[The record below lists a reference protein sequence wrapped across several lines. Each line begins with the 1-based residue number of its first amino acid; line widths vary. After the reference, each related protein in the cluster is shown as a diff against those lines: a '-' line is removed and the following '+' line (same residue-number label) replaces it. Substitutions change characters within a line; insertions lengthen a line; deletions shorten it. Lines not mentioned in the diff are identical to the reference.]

1 MGNNARTNS
10 YKYCYCLRLALT
22 HSTMIKRLRPL
33 GLLLA
38 FVLALSPTPA
48 QALDKLAPGA
58 IAATFQS
65 LSDSKFLA
73 DPSMILVDT
82 KTGEIVFERNSTQAR
97 KPASVIKLLSAT
109 SVLSYIDAQKVFN
122 TNIFLGTDPGTI
134 VINGEYDP
142 WVSMIQS
149 QAEKMGRTSLPRLG
163 FNTINR
169 YKEITGKKA
178 TRLKILYTGLF
189 PQDLANYQAFLK
201 KRGIRTTAEK
211 ITPED
216 ALLKSADPLVLSVS
230 PTLETMVKWTIL
242 WSDNVLAERLARLA
256 AVTSGQAFN
265 TQGVENTF
273 HTVLTSFGIDP
284 DKIEVSDGSGLSKQ
298 NRVTAKAIADLLMK
312 IRNEPKYA
320 SIYDGL
326 PIGGVSGT
334 LQNRFLTTAPQAV
347 GLVHAKTGTLS
358 GTVSL
363 AGYVDSEDRQYIFVA
378 IADKIPRRYSAS
390 ERARD
395 TLDRILGK
403 IAAPIFPELVP
414 VPTPVTTV

>member
-1 MGNNARTNS
+1 
-10 YKYCYCLRLALT
+10 
-22 HSTMIKRLRPL
+22 MIKCLRPL
-33 GLLLA
+33 GFLLA
-38 FVLALSPTPA
+38 LALVISATPA
-48 QALDKLAPGA
+48 QALEKLAPSA
-58 IAATFQS
+58 IPKVFQN
-65 LSDSKFLA
+65 LSNSKFLA
-73 DPSMILVDT
+73 DPSMIVVDAM
-82 KTGEIVFERNSTQAR
+82 TGEVIFERNSTQAR

-109 SVLSYIDAQKVFN
+109 SVLSYIDSQKVFN
-122 TNIFLGTDPGTI
+122 TNIYKGVDPGTI

-142 WVSMIQS
+142 WISMIQS
-149 QAEKMGRTSLPRLG
+149 QAQKMGRTSLPRLG

-169 YKEITGKKA
+169 YNELAGAEAK
-178 TRLKILYTGLF
+178 RLKILYTGLF
-189 PQDLANYQAFLK
+189 PQDLANLQAFLK

-216 ALLKSADPLVLSVS
+216 ALLQSAEPLVLSAS
-230 PTLETMVKWTIL
+230 PTLETMVKWTLL

-256 AVTSGQAFN
+256 AITSGETFN

-273 HTVLTSFGIDP
+273 HTVLTNFGIDP
-284 DKIEVSDGSGLSKQ
+284 DKIEVADGSGLSKQ

-312 IRNEPKYA
+312 IRNDPKYV
-320 SIYDGL
+320 SVYEGL

-334 LQNRFLTTAPQAV
+334 LQKRFLTTAPQAV
-347 GLVHAKTGTLS
+347 GLVRGKTGTLS

-403 IAAPIFPELVP
+403 IAAPIFPELL
-414 VPTPVTTV
+414 PVTTT

>member
-1 MGNNARTNS
+1 
-10 YKYCYCLRLALT
+10 
-22 HSTMIKRLRPL
+22 MIKRLRPL
-33 GLLLA
+33 GFLLA
-38 FVLALSPTPA
+38 LALVISATPA
-48 QALDKLAPGA
+48 QALEKLAPSA
-58 IAATFQS
+58 IPKVFQN
-65 LSDSKFLA
+65 LSNSKFLA
-73 DPSMILVDT
+73 DPSMIVVDAM
-82 KTGEIVFERNSTQAR
+82 TGEVIFERNSTQAR

-109 SVLSYIDAQKVFN
+109 SVLSYIDSQKVFN
-122 TNIFLGTDPGTI
+122 TNIYKGVDPGTI

-142 WVSMIQS
+142 WISMIQS

-169 YKEITGKKA
+169 YNELADAEAK
-178 TRLKILYTGLF
+178 RLKILYTGLF
-189 PQDLANYQAFLK
+189 PQDLANLQAFLK

-211 ITPED
+211 ITAED
-216 ALLKSADPLVLSVS
+216 ALLQSAEPLVLSVS
-230 PTLETMVKWTIL
+230 PTLETMVKWTLL

-256 AVTSGQAFN
+256 AITSGETFN

-273 HTVLTSFGIDP
+273 HTVLTNFGIDP
-284 DKIEVSDGSGLSKQ
+284 DKIEVADGSGLSKQ

-312 IRNEPKYA
+312 IRNDPKYV
-320 SIYDGL
+320 SVYEGL

-334 LQNRFLTTAPQAV
+334 LQKRFLTTAPQAV
-347 GLVHAKTGTLS
+347 GLVRGKTGTLS

-403 IAAPIFPELVP
+403 IAAPIFPELL
-414 VPTPVTTV
+414 PVTTT

>member
-1 MGNNARTNS
+1 
-10 YKYCYCLRLALT
+10 
-22 HSTMIKRLRPL
+22 MIKRLRPL
-33 GLLLA
+33 GFLLA
-38 FVLALSPTPA
+38 LALVISATPA
-48 QALDKLAPGA
+48 QALEKLAPSA
-58 IAATFQS
+58 IPKVFQS
-65 LSDSKFLA
+65 LSNSKFLA
-73 DPSMILVDT
+73 DPSMIVVDAM
-82 KTGEIVFERNSTQAR
+82 TGEVIFERNSTQAR

-109 SVLSYIDAQKVFN
+109 SVLSYIDSQKVFN
-122 TNIFLGTDPGTI
+122 TNIYKGVDPGTI

-142 WVSMIQS
+142 WISMIQS
-149 QAEKMGRTSLPRLG
+149 QAQKMGRTSLPRLG

-169 YKEITGKKA
+169 YNELADAEAK
-178 TRLKILYTGLF
+178 RLKILYTGLF
-189 PQDLANYQAFLK
+189 PQDLANLQAFLK

-216 ALLKSADPLVLSVS
+216 ALLQSAEPLVLSVS
-230 PTLETMVKWTIL
+230 PTLETMVKWTLL

-256 AVTSGQAFN
+256 AITSGETFN

-273 HTVLTSFGIDP
+273 HTVLTNFGIDP
-284 DKIEVSDGSGLSKQ
+284 DKIEVADGSGLSKQ
-298 NRVTAKAIADLLMK
+298 NRVTAKAISDLLMK
-312 IRNEPKYA
+312 IRNDPKYV
-320 SIYDGL
+320 SVYEGL

-334 LQNRFLTTAPQAV
+334 LQKRFLTTAPQAV
-347 GLVHAKTGTLS
+347 GLVRGKTGTLS

-403 IAAPIFPELVP
+403 IAAPIFPELL
-414 VPTPVTTV
+414 PVTTT

>member
-1 MGNNARTNS
+1 
-10 YKYCYCLRLALT
+10 
-22 HSTMIKRLRPL
+22 MIKRLRPL
-33 GLLLA
+33 GFLLA
-38 FVLALSPTPA
+38 LALVISATPA
-48 QALDKLAPGA
+48 QALEKLAPSA
-58 IAATFQS
+58 IPKVFQS
-65 LSDSKFLA
+65 LSNSKFLA
-73 DPSMILVDT
+73 DPSMIVVDAM
-82 KTGEIVFERNSTQAR
+82 TGEVIFERNSTQAR

-109 SVLSYIDAQKVFN
+109 SVLSYIDSQKVFN
-122 TNIFLGTDPGTI
+122 TNIYKGVDPGTI

-142 WVSMIQS
+142 WISMIQS
-149 QAEKMGRTSLPRLG
+149 QAQKMGRTSLPRLG

-169 YKEITGKKA
+169 YNELAGA
-178 TRLKILYTGLF
+178 EARRLKILYTGLF
-189 PQDLANYQAFLK
+189 PQDLANLQAFLK

-211 ITPED
+211 ITAED
-216 ALLKSADPLVLSVS
+216 ALLQSAEPLVLSAS
-230 PTLETMVKWTIL
+230 PTLETMVKWTLL

-256 AVTSGQAFN
+256 AITSGETFN

-273 HTVLTSFGIDP
+273 HTVLTNFGIDP
-284 DKIEVSDGSGLSKQ
+284 DKIEVADGSGLSKQ

-312 IRNEPKYA
+312 IRNDPKYV
-320 SIYDGL
+320 SVYEGL

-334 LQNRFLTTAPQAV
+334 LQKRFLTTAPQAV
-347 GLVHAKTGTLS
+347 GLVRGKTGTLS

-403 IAAPIFPELVP
+403 IAAPIFPELL
-414 VPTPVTTV
+414 PVTTT

>member
-1 MGNNARTNS
+1 
-10 YKYCYCLRLALT
+10 
-22 HSTMIKRLRPL
+22 MIKRLRPL
-33 GLLLA
+33 GFLLA
-38 FVLALSPTPA
+38 LALVISATPA
-48 QALDKLAPGA
+48 QALEKLAPSA
-58 IAATFQS
+58 IPKVFQN
-65 LSDSKFLA
+65 LSNSKFLA
-73 DPSMILVDT
+73 DPSMIVVDAI
-82 KTGEIVFERNSTQAR
+82 TGEVVFERNSTQAR

-109 SVLSYIDAQKVFN
+109 SVLSYIDSQKVFN
-122 TNIFLGTDPGTI
+122 TNIYKGVDPGTI

-142 WVSMIQS
+142 WISMIQS
-149 QAEKMGRTSLPRLG
+149 QAQKMGRTSLPRLG

-169 YKEITGKKA
+169 YNELADAKA
-178 TRLKILYTGLF
+178 KRLKILYTGLF
-189 PQDLANYQAFLK
+189 PQDLANLQAFLK

-216 ALLKSADPLVLSVS
+216 ALLQSVEPLVLSAS
-230 PTLETMVKWTIL
+230 PTLETMVKWTLL

-256 AVTSGQAFN
+256 AITSGETFN

-273 HTVLTSFGIDP
+273 HTVLTNFGIDP
-284 DKIEVSDGSGLSKQ
+284 DKIEVADGSGLSKQ

-312 IRNEPKYA
+312 IRNDPKYV
-320 SIYDGL
+320 SVYEGL

-334 LQNRFLTTAPQAV
+334 LQKRFLTTAPQAV
-347 GLVHAKTGTLS
+347 GLVRGKTGTLS

-403 IAAPIFPELVP
+403 IAAPIFPELL
-414 VPTPVTTV
+414 PVTTT

>member
-1 MGNNARTNS
+1 MF
-10 YKYCYCLRLALT
+10 
-22 HSTMIKRLRPL
+22 KRLHPL

-38 FVLALSPTPA
+38 CALAISVAPA
-48 QALDKLAPGA
+48 QAYGQLTPNA
-58 IAATFQS
+58 IPAAFQT

-82 KTGEIVFERNSTQAR
+82 KTGEVVFQRNATQAR

-109 SVLSYIDAQKVFN
+109 SVLSYVDAQKVFN
-122 TNIFLGTDPGTI
+122 TNIYKGVDPGTI

-142 WVSMIQS
+142 WISLIQD
-149 QAEKMGRTSLPRLG
+149 QAAKMGRTSLPRLG
-163 FNTINR
+163 FNAINQ
-169 YKEITGKKA
+169 YTKLNGKKPS
-178 TRLKILYTGLF
+178 RLKILYTGIF
-189 PQDLANYQAFLK
+189 PQDLANFQAFLK
-201 KRGIRTTAEK
+201 KRGIRTTILR

-216 ALLKSADPLVLSVS
+216 AVAQSTDPLVLSVS
-230 PTLETMVKWTIL
+230 PTLETMVKWTL
-242 WSDNVLAERLARLA
+242 TWSDNVLAEKLARLA

-265 TQGVENTF
+265 DQGVAVTF
-273 HTVLTSFGIDP
+273 HTVLTGFGIDP

-312 IRNEPKYA
+312 IRHDPKFA
-320 SIYDGL
+320 SVYEGL

-334 LQNRFLTTAPQAV
+334 LQNRFLTTAPHAV

-358 GTVSL
+358 GTISL

-403 IAAPIFPELVP
+403 IAAPIFPDL
-414 VPTPVTTV
+414 VPTPTLVPTI

>member
-1 MGNNARTNS
+1 
-10 YKYCYCLRLALT
+10 
-22 HSTMIKRLRPL
+22 MIKRLRPL
-33 GLLLA
+33 GFLLA
-38 FVLALSPTPA
+38 LALVISATPA
-48 QALDKLAPGA
+48 QALEKLAPSA
-58 IAATFQS
+58 IPKVFQS
-65 LSDSKFLA
+65 LSNSKFLA
-73 DPSMILVDT
+73 DPSMIVVDAM
-82 KTGEIVFERNSTQAR
+82 TGEVIFERNSTQAR

-109 SVLSYIDAQKVFN
+109 SVLSYIDSQKVFN
-122 TNIFLGTDPGTI
+122 TNIYKGVDPGTI

-142 WVSMIQS
+142 WISMIQS

-169 YKEITGKKA
+169 YNELAGAEAK
-178 TRLKILYTGLF
+178 RLKILYTGLF
-189 PQDLANYQAFLK
+189 PQDLANLQAFLK

-211 ITPED
+211 ITADD
-216 ALLKSADPLVLSVS
+216 ALLQSAEPLVLSAS
-230 PTLETMVKWTIL
+230 PTLETMVKWTLL

-256 AVTSGQAFN
+256 AITSGETFN

-273 HTVLTSFGIDP
+273 HTVLTNFGIDP
-284 DKIEVSDGSGLSKQ
+284 DKIEVADGSGLSKQ

-312 IRNEPKYA
+312 IRNDPKYV
-320 SIYDGL
+320 SVYEGL

-334 LQNRFLTTAPQAV
+334 LQKRFLTTAPQAV
-347 GLVHAKTGTLS
+347 GLVRGKTGTLS

-403 IAAPIFPELVP
+403 IAAPIFPELL
-414 VPTPVTTV
+414 PVTTT

>member
-1 MGNNARTNS
+1 
-10 YKYCYCLRLALT
+10 
-22 HSTMIKRLRPL
+22 MIKRLRPL
-33 GLLLA
+33 GFLLA
-38 FVLALSPTPA
+38 LALVISATPA
-48 QALDKLAPGA
+48 QALEKLAPSA
-58 IAATFQS
+58 IPKVFQN
-65 LSDSKFLA
+65 LSNSKFLA
-73 DPSMILVDT
+73 DPSMIVVDAM
-82 KTGEIVFERNSTQAR
+82 TGEVIFERNSTQAR

-109 SVLSYIDAQKVFN
+109 SVLSYIDSQKVFN
-122 TNIFLGTDPGTI
+122 TNIYKGVDPGTI

-142 WVSMIQS
+142 WISMIQS
-149 QAEKMGRTSLPRLG
+149 QAQKMGRTSLPRLG

-169 YKEITGKKA
+169 YNELAGVEAK
-178 TRLKILYTGLF
+178 RLKILYTGLF
-189 PQDLANYQAFLK
+189 PQDLANLQAFLK
-201 KRGIRTTAEK
+201 KRGIRTTVEK

-216 ALLKSADPLVLSVS
+216 APLQSAEPLVLSAS
-230 PTLETMVKWTIL
+230 PTLETMVKWTLL

-256 AVTSGQAFN
+256 AITSGETFN

-273 HTVLTSFGIDP
+273 HTVLTNFGIDP
-284 DKIEVSDGSGLSKQ
+284 DKIEVADGSGLSKQ

-312 IRNEPKYA
+312 IRNDPKYV
-320 SIYDGL
+320 SVYEGL

-334 LQNRFLTTAPQAV
+334 LQKRFLTTAPQAV
-347 GLVHAKTGTLS
+347 GLVRGKTGTLS

-403 IAAPIFPELVP
+403 IAAPIFPELL
-414 VPTPVTTV
+414 PVTTT

>member
-1 MGNNARTNS
+1 
-10 YKYCYCLRLALT
+10 
-22 HSTMIKRLRPL
+22 MIKRLRPL
-33 GLLLA
+33 GFLLA
-38 FVLALSPTPA
+38 LALVISATPA
-48 QALDKLAPGA
+48 QALEKLAPSA
-58 IAATFQS
+58 IPKVFQN
-65 LSDSKFLA
+65 LSNSKFLA
-73 DPSMILVDT
+73 DPSMIVVDAM
-82 KTGEIVFERNSTQAR
+82 TGEVIFERNSTQAR

-109 SVLSYIDAQKVFN
+109 SVLSYIDSQKVFN
-122 TNIFLGTDPGTI
+122 TNIYKGVDPGTI

-142 WVSMIQS
+142 WISMIQS

-169 YKEITGKKA
+169 YNELAGAEAK
-178 TRLKILYTGLF
+178 RLKILYTGLF
-189 PQDLANYQAFLK
+189 PQDLANLQAFLK

-211 ITPED
+211 ITAED
-216 ALLKSADPLVLSVS
+216 ALLQSAEPLVLSVS
-230 PTLETMVKWTIL
+230 PTLETMVKWTLL

-256 AVTSGQAFN
+256 AITSGETFN

-273 HTVLTSFGIDP
+273 HTVLTNFGIDP
-284 DKIEVSDGSGLSKQ
+284 DKIEVADGSGLSKQ

-312 IRNEPKYA
+312 IRNDPKYV
-320 SIYDGL
+320 SVYEGL

-334 LQNRFLTTAPQAV
+334 LQKRFLTTAPQAV
-347 GLVHAKTGTLS
+347 GLVRGKTGTLS

-403 IAAPIFPELVP
+403 IAAPIFPELL
-414 VPTPVTTV
+414 PVTTT

>member
-1 MGNNARTNS
+1 
-10 YKYCYCLRLALT
+10 
-22 HSTMIKRLRPL
+22 MIKRLRPL
-33 GLLLA
+33 GFLLA
-38 FVLALSPTPA
+38 LALVISATPA
-48 QALDKLAPGA
+48 QALEKLAPSA
-58 IAATFQS
+58 IPRVFQS
-65 LSDSKFLA
+65 LSNSKFLA
-73 DPSMILVDT
+73 DPSMIVVDAM
-82 KTGEIVFERNSTQAR
+82 TGEVIFERNSTQAR

-109 SVLSYIDAQKVFN
+109 SVLSYIDSQKVFN
-122 TNIFLGTDPGTI
+122 TNIYKGVDPGTI

-142 WVSMIQS
+142 WISMIQS
-149 QAEKMGRTSLPRLG
+149 QAQKMGRTSLPRLG

-169 YKEITGKKA
+169 YNELADAEAK
-178 TRLKILYTGLF
+178 RLKILYTGLF
-189 PQDLANYQAFLK
+189 PQDLANLQAFLK

-211 ITPED
+211 ITAED
-216 ALLKSADPLVLSVS
+216 ALWQSAEPLVLSAS
-230 PTLETMVKWTIL
+230 PTLETMVKWTLL

-256 AVTSGQAFN
+256 AITSGETFN

-273 HTVLTSFGIDP
+273 HTVLTNFGIDP
-284 DKIEVSDGSGLSKQ
+284 DKIEVADGSGLSKQ

-312 IRNEPKYA
+312 IRNDPKYV
-320 SIYDGL
+320 SVYEGL

-334 LQNRFLTTAPQAV
+334 LQKRFLTTAPQAV
-347 GLVHAKTGTLS
+347 GLVRGKTGTLS

-403 IAAPIFPELVP
+403 IAAPIFPELL
-414 VPTPVTTV
+414 PVTTT

>member
-1 MGNNARTNS
+1 
-10 YKYCYCLRLALT
+10 
-22 HSTMIKRLRPL
+22 MIKRLRPL
-33 GLLLA
+33 GFLLA
-38 FVLALSPTPA
+38 LALVISATPA
-48 QALDKLAPGA
+48 QALEKLAPSA
-58 IAATFQS
+58 IPRVFQS
-65 LSDSKFLA
+65 LSNSKFLA
-73 DPSMILVDT
+73 DPSMIVVDAM
-82 KTGEIVFERNSTQAR
+82 TGEVIFERNSTQAR

-109 SVLSYIDAQKVFN
+109 SVLSYIDSQKVFN
-122 TNIFLGTDPGTI
+122 TNIYKGVDPGTI

-142 WVSMIQS
+142 WISMIQS

-169 YKEITGKKA
+169 YNELAGADSK
-178 TRLKILYTGLF
+178 RLKILYTGLF
-189 PQDLANYQAFLK
+189 PQDLANLQAFLK

-216 ALLKSADPLVLSVS
+216 ALLQSAEPLVLSAS
-230 PTLETMVKWTIL
+230 PTLETMVKWTLL

-256 AVTSGQAFN
+256 AITSGETFN

-273 HTVLTSFGIDP
+273 HTVLTNFGIDP
-284 DKIEVSDGSGLSKQ
+284 DKIEVADGSGLSKQ

-312 IRNEPKYA
+312 IRNDPKYV
-320 SIYDGL
+320 SVYEGL

-334 LQNRFLTTAPQAV
+334 LQKRFLTTAPQAV
-347 GLVHAKTGTLS
+347 GLVRGKTGTLS

-403 IAAPIFPELVP
+403 IAAPIFPELL
-414 VPTPVTTV
+414 PVTTT

>member
-1 MGNNARTNS
+1 
-10 YKYCYCLRLALT
+10 
-22 HSTMIKRLRPL
+22 MIKRLRPL
-33 GLLLA
+33 GYLLA
-38 FVLALSPTPA
+38 LALVISATPA
-48 QALDKLAPGA
+48 QALEKLAPSA
-58 IAATFQS
+58 LPKVFQS
-65 LSDSKFLA
+65 LSNSKFLA
-73 DPSMILVDT
+73 DPSMIVVDAM
-82 KTGEIVFERNSTQAR
+82 TGEVIFERNSTQAR

-109 SVLSYIDAQKVFN
+109 SVLSYIDSQKVFN
-122 TNIFLGTDPGTI
+122 TNIYKGVDPGTI

-142 WVSMIQS
+142 WISMIQS
-149 QAEKMGRTSLPRLG
+149 QAQKMGRTSLPRLG

-169 YKEITGKKA
+169 YNELAGA
-178 TRLKILYTGLF
+178 EARRLKILYTGLF
-189 PQDLANYQAFLK
+189 PQDLANLQAFLK

-211 ITPED
+211 ITAED
-216 ALLKSADPLVLSVS
+216 ALLQSAEPLVLSAS
-230 PTLETMVKWTIL
+230 PTLETMVKWTLL

-256 AVTSGQAFN
+256 AITSGETFN

-273 HTVLTSFGIDP
+273 HTVLTNFGIDP
-284 DKIEVSDGSGLSKQ
+284 DKIEVADGSGLSKQ

-312 IRNEPKYA
+312 IRNDPKYV
-320 SIYDGL
+320 SVYEGL

-334 LQNRFLTTAPQAV
+334 LQKRFLTTAPQAV
-347 GLVHAKTGTLS
+347 GLVRGKTGTLS

-403 IAAPIFPELVP
+403 IAAPIFPELL
-414 VPTPVTTV
+414 PVTTT

>member
-1 MGNNARTNS
+1 
-10 YKYCYCLRLALT
+10 
-22 HSTMIKRLRPL
+22 
-33 GLLLA
+33 LLA
-38 FVLALSPTPA
+38 FALAISAAPA
-48 QALDKLAPGA
+48 QAYDKLTPSA
-58 IAATFQS
+58 IPAVFQS

-109 SVLSYIDAQKVFN
+109 SVLSYVDAQKVFN
-122 TNIFLGTDPGTI
+122 TNIYKGVEPGTI

-142 WVSMIQS
+142 WISLIQD
-149 QAEKMGRTSLPRLG
+149 QATKMGRTSLPRLG
-163 FNTINR
+163 FNTINQ
-169 YKEITGKKA
+169 YKELTGKKPA
-178 TRLKILYTGLF
+178 RLKILYTGLF
-189 PQDLANYQAFLK
+189 PQDLVNFQAFLK

-216 ALLKSADPLVLSVS
+216 AVIQSADPLVLSVS
-230 PTLETMVKWTIL
+230 PTLETMVKWTL
-242 WSDNVLAERLARLA
+242 TWSDNVLAEKLARLA
-256 AVTSGQAFN
+256 AITSGELFN
-265 TQGVENTF
+265 DQGVATTF
-273 HTVLTSFGIDP
+273 HTVLTNFGIDP

-298 NRVTAKAIADLLMK
+298 NRVTAKAMADLLMK
-312 IRNEPKYA
+312 IRNDPKYA

-414 VPTPVTTV
+414 VPTPITT

>member
-1 MGNNARTNS
+1 
-10 YKYCYCLRLALT
+10 
-22 HSTMIKRLRPL
+22 MIKRLRPL

-48 QALDKLAPGA
+48 QALDKLAPSA
-58 IAATFQS
+58 IASTFQT

-82 KTGEIVFERNSTQAR
+82 KTGEIVFERNSMQAR

-142 WVSMIQS
+142 WISMIQS

>member
-1 MGNNARTNS
+1 
-10 YKYCYCLRLALT
+10 
-22 HSTMIKRLRPL
+22 MIKRLRPL
-33 GLLLA
+33 GFLLA
-38 FVLALSPTPA
+38 LALVISATPA
-48 QALDKLAPGA
+48 QALEKLAPSA
-58 IAATFQS
+58 IPKVFQS
-65 LSDSKFLA
+65 LSNSKFLA
-73 DPSMILVDT
+73 DPSMIVVDAM
-82 KTGEIVFERNSTQAR
+82 TGEVIFERNSTQAR

-109 SVLSYIDAQKVFN
+109 SVLSYIDSQKVFN
-122 TNIFLGTDPGTI
+122 TNIYKGVDPGTI

-142 WVSMIQS
+142 WISMIQS
-149 QAEKMGRTSLPRLG
+149 QAQKMGRTSLPRLG

-169 YKEITGKKA
+169 YNEITQGNAK
-178 TRLKILYTGLF
+178 RLKILYTGLF
-189 PQDLANYQAFLK
+189 PQDLANLQAFLK

-216 ALLKSADPLVLSVS
+216 ALLQSAEPLVLSVS
-230 PTLETMVKWTIL
+230 PTLETMVKWTLL

-256 AVTSGQAFN
+256 AITSGETFN
-265 TQGVENTF
+265 TQGVADTF
-273 HTVLTSFGIDP
+273 HTVLTNFGIDP
-284 DKIEVSDGSGLSKQ
+284 DKIEVADGSGLSKQ

-312 IRNEPKYA
+312 IRNDPKYV
-320 SIYDGL
+320 SVYEGL

-334 LQNRFLTTAPQAV
+334 LQKRFLTTAPQAV
-347 GLVHAKTGTLS
+347 GLVRGKTGTLS

-403 IAAPIFPELVP
+403 IAAPIFPEVIPVITP
-414 VPTPVTTV
+414 VPTI

>member
-1 MGNNARTNS
+1 
-10 YKYCYCLRLALT
+10 
-22 HSTMIKRLRPL
+22 MIKRLRPL
-33 GLLLA
+33 GFLLA
-38 FVLALSPTPA
+38 LALVISAAPA
-48 QALDKLAPGA
+48 QALEKLAPSA
-58 IAATFQS
+58 IPKVFQN
-65 LSDSKFLA
+65 LSNSKFLA
-73 DPSMILVDT
+73 DPSMIVVDAM
-82 KTGEIVFERNSTQAR
+82 TGEVIFERNSTQAR

-109 SVLSYIDAQKVFN
+109 SVLSYIDSQKVFN
-122 TNIFLGTDPGTI
+122 TNIYKGVDPGTI

-142 WVSMIQS
+142 WISMIQS
-149 QAEKMGRTSLPRLG
+149 QAQKMGRTSLPRLG

-169 YKEITGKKA
+169 YNELAGAEAK
-178 TRLKILYTGLF
+178 RLKILYTGLF
-189 PQDLANYQAFLK
+189 PQDLANLQAFLK

-216 ALLKSADPLVLSVS
+216 ALLQSAEPLVLSAS
-230 PTLETMVKWTIL
+230 PTLETMVKWTLL

-256 AVTSGQAFN
+256 AITSGETFN

-273 HTVLTSFGIDP
+273 HTVLTNFGIDP
-284 DKIEVSDGSGLSKQ
+284 DKIEVADGSGLSKQ

-312 IRNEPKYA
+312 IRNDPKYV
-320 SIYDGL
+320 SVYEGL

-334 LQNRFLTTAPQAV
+334 LQKRFLTTAPQAV
-347 GLVHAKTGTLS
+347 GLVRGKTGTLS

-403 IAAPIFPELVP
+403 IAAPIFPELL
-414 VPTPVTTV
+414 PVTTT

>member
-1 MGNNARTNS
+1 
-10 YKYCYCLRLALT
+10 
-22 HSTMIKRLRPL
+22 MIKRLRPL
-33 GLLLA
+33 GFLLA
-38 FVLALSPTPA
+38 LALVISATPA
-48 QALDKLAPGA
+48 QGLEKLAPSA
-58 IAATFQS
+58 IPKVFQS
-65 LSDSKFLA
+65 LSNSKFLA
-73 DPSMILVDT
+73 DPSMIVVDAM
-82 KTGEIVFERNSTQAR
+82 TGEVIFERNSTQAR

-109 SVLSYIDAQKVFN
+109 SVLSYIDSQKVFN
-122 TNIFLGTDPGTI
+122 TNIYKGVDPGTI

-142 WVSMIQS
+142 WISMIQS

-169 YKEITGKKA
+169 YNELAGA
-178 TRLKILYTGLF
+178 EARRLKILYTGLF
-189 PQDLANYQAFLK
+189 PQDLANLQAFLK

-211 ITPED
+211 ITAED
-216 ALLKSADPLVLSVS
+216 ALLQSAEPLVLSAS
-230 PTLETMVKWTIL
+230 PTLETMVKWTLL

-256 AVTSGQAFN
+256 AITSGETFN

-273 HTVLTSFGIDP
+273 HTVLTNFGIDP
-284 DKIEVSDGSGLSKQ
+284 DKIEVADGSGLSKQ

-312 IRNEPKYA
+312 IRNDPKYV
-320 SIYDGL
+320 SVYEGL

-334 LQNRFLTTAPQAV
+334 LQKRFLTTAPQAV
-347 GLVHAKTGTLS
+347 GLVRGKTGTLS

-403 IAAPIFPELVP
+403 IAAPIFPELL
-414 VPTPVTTV
+414 PVTTT

>member
-1 MGNNARTNS
+1 
-10 YKYCYCLRLALT
+10 
-22 HSTMIKRLRPL
+22 MIKRLRPL
-33 GLLLA
+33 GFLLA
-38 FVLALSPTPA
+38 LALVISATPA
-48 QALDKLAPGA
+48 QALEKLAPSA
-58 IAATFQS
+58 IPKVFQS
-65 LSDSKFLA
+65 LSNSKFLA
-73 DPSMILVDT
+73 DPSMIVVDAM
-82 KTGEIVFERNSTQAR
+82 TGEVIFERNSTQAR

-109 SVLSYIDAQKVFN
+109 SVLSYIDSQKVFN
-122 TNIFLGTDPGTI
+122 TNIYKGVDPGTI

-142 WVSMIQS
+142 WISMIQS
-149 QAEKMGRTSLPRLG
+149 QAQKMGRTSLPRLG

-169 YKEITGKKA
+169 YNELTGAEAK
-178 TRLKILYTGLF
+178 RLKILYTGLF
-189 PQDLANYQAFLK
+189 PQDLANLQAFLK

-216 ALLKSADPLVLSVS
+216 ALLQSAEPLVLSAS
-230 PTLETMVKWTIL
+230 PTLETMVKWTLL

-256 AVTSGQAFN
+256 AITSGETFN

-273 HTVLTSFGIDP
+273 HTVLTNFGIDP
-284 DKIEVSDGSGLSKQ
+284 DKIEVADGSGLSKQ

-312 IRNEPKYA
+312 IRNDPKYV
-320 SIYDGL
+320 SVYEGL

-334 LQNRFLTTAPQAV
+334 LQKRFLTTAPQAV
-347 GLVHAKTGTLS
+347 GLVRGKTGTLS

-403 IAAPIFPELVP
+403 IAAPIFPELL
-414 VPTPVTTV
+414 PVTTT

>member
-1 MGNNARTNS
+1 
-10 YKYCYCLRLALT
+10 
-22 HSTMIKRLRPL
+22 MIKRLRPL
-33 GLLLA
+33 GFLLA
-38 FVLALSPTPA
+38 LALVISATPA
-48 QALDKLAPGA
+48 QALEKLAPSA
-58 IAATFQS
+58 IPKVFQN
-65 LSDSKFLA
+65 LSNSKFLA
-73 DPSMILVDT
+73 DPSMIVVDAM
-82 KTGEIVFERNSTQAR
+82 TGEVIFERNSSQAR

-109 SVLSYIDAQKVFN
+109 SVLSYIDSQKVFN
-122 TNIFLGTDPGTI
+122 TNIYKGVDPGTI

-142 WVSMIQS
+142 WISMIQS

-169 YKEITGKKA
+169 YNELAGA
-178 TRLKILYTGLF
+178 EARRLKILYTGLF
-189 PQDLANYQAFLK
+189 PQDLANLQAFLK

-211 ITPED
+211 ITPDD
-216 ALLKSADPLVLSVS
+216 ALLQSAEPLVLSAS
-230 PTLETMVKWTIL
+230 PTLETMVKWTLL

-256 AVTSGQAFN
+256 AITSGETFN

-273 HTVLTSFGIDP
+273 HTVLTNFGIDP
-284 DKIEVSDGSGLSKQ
+284 DKIEVADGSGLSKQ

-312 IRNEPKYA
+312 IRNDPKYV
-320 SIYDGL
+320 SVYEGL

-334 LQNRFLTTAPQAV
+334 LQKRFLTTAPQAV
-347 GLVHAKTGTLS
+347 GLVRGKTGTLS

-403 IAAPIFPELVP
+403 IAAPIFPELL
-414 VPTPVTTV
+414 PVTTT

>member
-1 MGNNARTNS
+1 
-10 YKYCYCLRLALT
+10 
-22 HSTMIKRLRPL
+22 MIKRLRPL
-33 GLLLA
+33 GILLA
-38 FVLALSPTPA
+38 FALAISAAPA
-48 QALDKLAPGA
+48 QALDKIAPAA
-58 IAATFQS
+58 IPAVFQT

-82 KTGEIVFERNSTQAR
+82 KTGEVVFERNSTQAR

-122 TNIFLGTDPGTI
+122 TNIFLGTEPGTI

-169 YKEITGKKA
+169 YKEVTGKKA

-211 ITPED
+211 ITTED

-256 AVTSGQAFN
+256 AFTSGQTFN
-265 TQGVENTF
+265 TQGIEKTF
-273 HTVLTSFGIDP
+273 HTVLTNFGIDP

-312 IRNEPKYA
+312 IRNEPKYE

-358 GTVSL
+358 GTISL

-403 IAAPIFPELVP
+403 IAAPLFPELVP

>member
-1 MGNNARTNS
+1 
-10 YKYCYCLRLALT
+10 
-22 HSTMIKRLRPL
+22 MIKRLRPL
-33 GLLLA
+33 GFLLA
-38 FVLALSPTPA
+38 LALVISATPA
-48 QALDKLAPGA
+48 QALEKLAPSA
-58 IAATFQS
+58 IPKVFQS
-65 LSDSKFLA
+65 LSNSKFLA
-73 DPSMILVDT
+73 DPSMIVVDAM
-82 KTGEIVFERNSTQAR
+82 TGEVIFERNSTQAR

-109 SVLSYIDAQKVFN
+109 SVLSYIDSQKVFN
-122 TNIFLGTDPGTI
+122 TNIYKGVDPGTI

-142 WVSMIQS
+142 WISMIQS

-169 YKEITGKKA
+169 YNELAGAEAK
-178 TRLKILYTGLF
+178 RLKILYTGLF
-189 PQDLANYQAFLK
+189 PQDLANLQAFLK

-216 ALLKSADPLVLSVS
+216 ALLQSAEPLVLSAS
-230 PTLETMVKWTIL
+230 PTLETMVKWTLL

-256 AVTSGQAFN
+256 AITSGETFN

-273 HTVLTSFGIDP
+273 HTVLTNFGIDP
-284 DKIEVSDGSGLSKQ
+284 DKIEVADGSGLSKQ

-312 IRNEPKYA
+312 IRNDPKYV
-320 SIYDGL
+320 SVYEGL

-334 LQNRFLTTAPQAV
+334 LQKRFLTTAPQAV
-347 GLVHAKTGTLS
+347 GLVRGKTGTLS

-403 IAAPIFPELVP
+403 IAAPIFPELL
-414 VPTPVTTV
+414 PVTTT

>member
-1 MGNNARTNS
+1 
-10 YKYCYCLRLALT
+10 
-22 HSTMIKRLRPL
+22 MIKRLRPL
-33 GLLLA
+33 GFLLA
-38 FVLALSPTPA
+38 LALVISATPA
-48 QALDKLAPGA
+48 QALEKLAPSA
-58 IAATFQS
+58 IPKVFQS
-65 LSDSKFLA
+65 LSNSKFLA
-73 DPSMILVDT
+73 DPSMIVVDAM
-82 KTGEIVFERNSTQAR
+82 TGEVIFERNSTQAR

-109 SVLSYIDAQKVFN
+109 SVLSYIDSQKVFN
-122 TNIFLGTDPGTI
+122 TNIYKGVDPGTI

-142 WVSMIQS
+142 WISMIQS
-149 QAEKMGRTSLPRLG
+149 QAQKMGRTSLPRLG

-169 YKEITGKKA
+169 YNELAGAGAK
-178 TRLKILYTGLF
+178 RLKILYTGLF
-189 PQDLANYQAFLK
+189 PQDLANLQAFLK

-216 ALLKSADPLVLSVS
+216 ALLQSVEPLVLSAS
-230 PTLETMVKWTIL
+230 PTLETMVKWTLL

-256 AVTSGQAFN
+256 AITSGETFN

-273 HTVLTSFGIDP
+273 HTVLTNFGIDP
-284 DKIEVSDGSGLSKQ
+284 DKIEVADGSGLSKQ

-312 IRNEPKYA
+312 IRNDPKYV
-320 SIYDGL
+320 SVYEGL

-334 LQNRFLTTAPQAV
+334 LQKRFLTTAPQAV
-347 GLVHAKTGTLS
+347 GLVRGKTGTLS

-403 IAAPIFPELVP
+403 IAAPIFPELL
-414 VPTPVTTV
+414 PVTTT

>member
-1 MGNNARTNS
+1 
-10 YKYCYCLRLALT
+10 
-22 HSTMIKRLRPL
+22 MIKRLRPL

-38 FVLALSPTPA
+38 FALAISAAPA
-48 QALDKLAPGA
+48 QAYEKLAPSA
-58 IAATFQS
+58 IPAVFQS

-73 DPSMILVDT
+73 DPSMILVDS
-82 KTGEIVFERNSTQAR
+82 KTGEVVFERNSTQAR

-122 TNIFLGTDPGTI
+122 TNIYKGVEPGTI

-142 WVSMIQS
+142 WISLIQD
-149 QAEKMGRTSLPRLG
+149 QATKMGRTSLPRLC
-163 FNTINR
+163 FNTINQ
-169 YKEITGKKA
+169 YTELNGKKPA
-178 TRLKILYTGLF
+178 RLKILYTGLF
-189 PQDLANYQAFLK
+189 PQDLVNFQVFLK
-201 KRGIRTTAEK
+201 KRGIRTTAER
-211 ITPED
+211 ITTDE
-216 ALLKSADPLVLSVS
+216 AVMQSAEPLVLSVS
-230 PTLETMVKWTIL
+230 PTLETMVKWTLL
-242 WSDNVLAERLARLA
+242 WSDNVLAEKLARLA
-256 AVTSGQAFN
+256 AVTSGELFN
-265 TQGVENTF
+265 DQGVATTF
-273 HTVLTSFGIDP
+273 HTVLTNFGIDP

-298 NRVTAKAIADLLMK
+298 NRVTAKALADLLMK
-312 IRNEPKYA
+312 IRNDPKYV

-358 GTVSL
+358 GTISL

-414 VPTPVTTV
+414 LPTPITT

>member
-1 MGNNARTNS
+1 
-10 YKYCYCLRLALT
+10 
-22 HSTMIKRLRPL
+22 MIKRLRPL
-33 GLLLA
+33 GFLLA
-38 FVLALSPTPA
+38 LALVISATPA
-48 QALDKLAPGA
+48 QALEKLAPSA
-58 IAATFQS
+58 IPKVFQS
-65 LSDSKFLA
+65 LSNSKFLA
-73 DPSMILVDT
+73 DPSMIVVDAM
-82 KTGEIVFERNSTQAR
+82 TGEVIFERNSTQAR

-109 SVLSYIDAQKVFN
+109 SVLSYIDSQKVFN
-122 TNIFLGTDPGTI
+122 TNIYKGVDPGTI

-142 WVSMIQS
+142 WISMIQS

-169 YKEITGKKA
+169 YNELADAEAK
-178 TRLKILYTGLF
+178 RLKILYTGLF
-189 PQDLANYQAFLK
+189 PQDLANLQAFLK

-216 ALLKSADPLVLSVS
+216 ALLQSAEPLVLSAS
-230 PTLETMVKWTIL
+230 PTLETMVKWTLL
-242 WSDNVLAERLARLA
+242 WSDNVLAERLALLA
-256 AVTSGQAFN
+256 AITSGETFN

-273 HTVLTSFGIDP
+273 HTVLTNFGIDP
-284 DKIEVSDGSGLSKQ
+284 DKIEVADGSGLSKQ

-312 IRNEPKYA
+312 IRNDPKYV
-320 SIYDGL
+320 SVYEGL

-334 LQNRFLTTAPQAV
+334 LQKRFLTTAPQAV
-347 GLVHAKTGTLS
+347 GLVRGKTGTLS

-403 IAAPIFPELVP
+403 IAAPIFPELL
-414 VPTPVTTV
+414 PVTTT

>member
-1 MGNNARTNS
+1 
-10 YKYCYCLRLALT
+10 
-22 HSTMIKRLRPL
+22 MIKRFRPL

-38 FVLALSPTPA
+38 FALAISAAPA
-48 QALDKLAPGA
+48 QAYDKLAPSA
-58 IAATFQS
+58 IPAVFQS

-109 SVLSYIDAQKVFN
+109 SVLSYIEAQKVFN
-122 TNIFLGTDPGTI
+122 TNIYKGVEPGTI

-142 WVSMIQS
+142 WISLIQD
-149 QAEKMGRTSLPRLG
+149 QATKMGRTSLPRLG
-163 FNTINR
+163 FNTINQ
-169 YKEITGKKA
+169 YKDLTGKKPA
-178 TRLKILYTGLF
+178 RLKILYTGLF
-189 PQDLANYQAFLK
+189 PQDLVNFQAFLK

-211 ITPED
+211 ITTDE
-216 ALLKSADPLVLSVS
+216 AVMQSADPLVLSVS
-230 PTLETMVKWTIL
+230 PTLETMVKWTL
-242 WSDNVLAERLARLA
+242 TWSDNVLAEKLARLA
-256 AVTSGQAFN
+256 AVTSGELFN
-265 TQGVENTF
+265 DQGVATTF
-273 HTVLTSFGIDP
+273 HTVLTNFGIDP

-298 NRVTAKAIADLLMK
+298 NRVTAKAMADLLMK
-312 IRNEPKYA
+312 IRHEPKYA

-358 GTVSL
+358 GTISL

-414 VPTPVTTV
+414 VPTPITT

>member
-1 MGNNARTNS
+1 
-10 YKYCYCLRLALT
+10 
-22 HSTMIKRLRPL
+22 MIKRLRPL
-33 GLLLA
+33 GFLLA
-38 FVLALSPTPA
+38 LALVISTTPA
-48 QALDKLAPGA
+48 QALEKLAPSA
-58 IAATFQS
+58 IPKVFQS
-65 LSDSKFLA
+65 LSNSKFLA
-73 DPSMILVDT
+73 DPSMIVVDAM
-82 KTGEIVFERNSTQAR
+82 TGEVIFERNSTQAR

-109 SVLSYIDAQKVFN
+109 SVLSYIDSQKVFN
-122 TNIFLGTDPGTI
+122 TNIYKGVDPGTI

-142 WVSMIQS
+142 WISMIQS
-149 QAEKMGRTSLPRLG
+149 QAQKMGRTSLPRLG

-169 YKEITGKKA
+169 YNELAGAEAK
-178 TRLKILYTGLF
+178 RLKVLYTGLF
-189 PQDLANYQAFLK
+189 PQDLANLQAFLK

-216 ALLKSADPLVLSVS
+216 ALLQSVEPLVLSAS
-230 PTLETMVKWTIL
+230 PTLETMVKWTLL

-256 AVTSGQAFN
+256 AITSGETFN

-273 HTVLTSFGIDP
+273 HTVLTNFGIDP
-284 DKIEVSDGSGLSKQ
+284 DKIEVADGSGLSKQ

-312 IRNEPKYA
+312 IRNDPKYV
-320 SIYDGL
+320 SVYEGL

-334 LQNRFLTTAPQAV
+334 LQKRFLTTAPQAV
-347 GLVHAKTGTLS
+347 GLVRGKTGTLS

-403 IAAPIFPELVP
+403 IAAPIFPELL
-414 VPTPVTTV
+414 PVTTT

>member
-1 MGNNARTNS
+1 
-10 YKYCYCLRLALT
+10 
-22 HSTMIKRLRPL
+22 MIKRLRLL
-33 GLLLA
+33 GFLLA
-38 FVLALSPTPA
+38 LALVISAAPA
-48 QALDKLAPGA
+48 QALEKLAPSA
-58 IAATFQS
+58 IPKVFQS
-65 LSDSKFLA
+65 LSNSKFLA
-73 DPSMILVDT
+73 DPSMIVVDAM
-82 KTGEIVFERNSTQAR
+82 TGEVIFERNSTQAR

-109 SVLSYIDAQKVFN
+109 SVLSYIDSQKVFN
-122 TNIFLGTDPGTI
+122 TNIYKGVDPGTI

-142 WVSMIQS
+142 WISMIQS
-149 QAEKMGRTSLPRLG
+149 QAQKMGRTSLPRLG

-169 YKEITGKKA
+169 YNELTGAEAK
-178 TRLKILYTGLF
+178 RLKILYTGLF
-189 PQDLANYQAFLK
+189 QQDLANLQAFLK

-211 ITPED
+211 ITAED
-216 ALLKSADPLVLSVS
+216 ALLQSAEPLVLSAS
-230 PTLETMVKWTIL
+230 PTLETMVKWTLL

-256 AVTSGQAFN
+256 AITSGETFN

-273 HTVLTSFGIDP
+273 HTVLTNFGIDP
-284 DKIEVSDGSGLSKQ
+284 DKIEVADGSGLSKQ

-312 IRNEPKYA
+312 IRNDPKYV
-320 SIYDGL
+320 SVYEGL

-334 LQNRFLTTAPQAV
+334 LQKRFLTTAPQAV
-347 GLVHAKTGTLS
+347 GLVRGKTGTLS

-403 IAAPIFPELVP
+403 IAAPIFPELL
-414 VPTPVTTV
+414 PVTTT